1 MQALLD
7 INHGEDSLE
16 HDGDGRWPFHSFF
29 EQLILEMFDPGK
41 LFNFPLFLLLSFFF
55 FFFFGGGGGGVMRVF
70 EV

>member
-41 LFNFPLFLLLSFFF
+41 LSNFPLFLLLSFFWEGER
-55 FFFFGGGGGGVMRVF
+55 GGMRVF
-70 EV
+70 EVSIL

>member
-41 LFNFPLFLLLSFFF
+41 LFNFPLFLFFF
-55 FFFFGGGGGGVMRVF
+55 FFWGGAGVMRLF
-70 EV
+70 EL